1 MNDFVASQT
10 KDSQTEAQQLKS
22 TLQAMAEENETLKGQ
37 SEQAKIATSDLKT
50 KLAKTEE
57 LVRPSLLSPK
67 SSDPHPFFS
76 PFLPFS
82 LFFFLT
88 HRLG

>member
-1 MNDFVASQT
+1 MASQT

-67 SSDPHPFFS
+67 SSDPHPFLS
-76 PFLPFS
+76 LSLS
-82 LFFFLT
+82 LFFF
-88 HRLG
+88 